1 LIANRSFKPIA
12 ILVSALLIATG
23 FVAVA
28 AAPKAQAANAAQFDP
43 GNIISDS
50 VFYDFGTMTAV
61 EIQRFLNSKLPTCND
76 NDGGPKCIR
85 DFVTDTP
92 AMTGESG
99 RCESL
104 PAMQNQTAAQIIY
117 TVANACKINPRVLI
131 VTLQKEQGL
140 IQGANPT
147 KRMYDFA
154 MGMNC
159 PDTADCARS
168 SAGFFYQMYKG
179 AGQLQWYGDPRGSF
193 TYLRVG
199 TNITRRHQAANV
211 EASRGVDCGSK
222 TFMLKSQAT
231 AALYYYTPYVPNEA
245 AMRNLYGTG
254 DVCSAYGNRN
264 FWRFYTDWFGDT
276 IGGGFLLKSSDSG
289 TYFIIDNTKYL
300 IDDPDTVAALKPL
313 GPLGTISQAYLD
325 SFTDAGAMNRVVKS
339 RAGTHFFVDGG
350 QKYPFTNCNQAAQF
364 GLDCATAVTLTS
376 SQLSALVTGNNMT
389 EYIQGENGQTF
400 FIQDGLKRQILDN
413 ESLIDS
419 RIGVPALSTVK
430 VSAFKKLPWGKPIIR
445 KGVSFV
451 NQSTG
456 GLTIFDGNLAYE
468 VDAATAADV
477 DFSIWF
483 PKSTGT
489 MLTEGLTAVASNIPL
504 KTIVNGPDGTQYL
517 ITKEGK
523 RKAPA
528 DQKLVKDAPVI
539 SLELLSAIPDS
550 PAPLATGFLART
562 SATGPIH
569 LIEDG
574 LKRPLLSA
582 NEAARIG
589 ASLPS
594 AKVETISKSALAQ
607 ITTGSAVVAPGSFV
621 RLGRVNYMI
630 DGFDRAL
637 IVANSNQAALLGLKS
652 PRTLTTAQMKG
663 YNKTSRLTGIKFV
676 CDAKPFVAISGKLYP
691 VGEVDASHYPGRG
704 LALDAGTCANLPKS
718 SAALGRFVR
727 DANKKYYLVEAQ
739 TKRLIKNVAAYQK
752 LKGAST
758 GSVLVGPFFLSQIKT
773 GTAAGSTISAEIFE
787 PGVFVPGSNTPSPS
801 PSPSVSA
808 SPSPSPTASRAP
820 SPTPSP
826 TVSRSPSPSPTV
838 SRAPS
843 PSPSVSAKPQTYTV
857 VSGDTWS
864 RIVSRLSVWGVTD
877 AALTAANPS
886 VTNKN
891 LIRLGQVLTVP

>member
-12 ILVSALLIATG
+12 ILVSALLVATG
-23 FVAVA
+23 FVALA

-50 VFYDFGTMTAV
+50 VYYDFGTMTAID
-61 EIQRFLNSKLPTCND
+61 IQRFLNSKLPTCND

-140 IQGANPT
+140 IQGGNPT

-211 EASRGVDCGSK
+211 EASRGIDCGSK

-231 AALYYYTPYVPNEA
+231 ASLYYYTPYVPNEA
-245 AMRNLYGTG
+245 AMKNLYGTG
-254 DVCSAYGNRN
+254 DACSAYGNRN
-264 FWRFYTDWFGDT
+264 FWRFYTDWFGNT
-276 IGGGFLLKSSDSG
+276 IGGGFLLKSSESG
-289 TYFIIDNTKYL
+289 TYFIIDNNKYL

-325 SFTDAGAMNRVVKS
+325 SFNDAGAMNRVVKS
-339 RAGTHFFVDGG
+339 AAGTHFFVDGG
-350 QKYPFTNCNQAAQF
+350 KKFPFTNCTQAAQF
-364 GLDCATAVTLTS
+364 GVDCATAVTLTS

-413 ESLIDS
+413 DSLIDS
-419 RIGVPALSTVK
+419 RIGVPALSSVNI
-430 VSAFKKLPWGKPIIR
+430 SAFKKMPWGKPIIR

-504 KTIVNGPDGTQYL
+504 KTIVNSPDGTQYL

-523 RKAPA
+523 RRAAA
-528 DQKLVKDAPVI
+528 DQVLAKDAPVI
-539 SLELLSAIPDS
+539 SLELLNAIPDS
-550 PAPLATGFLART
+550 PLPLAAGFLARA
-562 SATGPIH
+562 SATGTIH

-582 NEAARIG
+582 SEAGKVAI
-589 ASLPS
+589 ALPS
-594 AKVETISKSALAQ
+594 NKIETISKSALAQ
-607 ITTGSAVVAPGSFV
+607 ITAGSAVVAPGSFV
-621 RLGRVNYMI
+621 RLGRVSYLI

-652 PRTLTTAQMKG
+652 PRTLTTTQMKG
-663 YNKTSRLTGIKFV
+663 YSKTSKLSGVKFI
-676 CDAKPFVAISGKLYP
+676 CDAKPFVAITGKLYP
-691 VGEVDASHYPGRG
+691 LSDIDASHYPGRG

-718 SAALGRFVR
+718 TATLGRFVR
-727 DANKKYYLVEAQ
+727 DASKKYYLVEAQ

-752 LKGAST
+752 LKGTSA
-758 GSVLVGPFFLSQIKT
+758 GSILVGPYFLTQIKT
-773 GTAAGSTISAEIFE
+773 GTAAGSSINTEVYE
-787 PGVFVPGSNTPSPS
+787 PGVFIPATNQPS
-801 PSPSVSA
+801 PSPSVSVSPSPSPTGSA
-808 SPSPSPTASRAP
+808 SPSPSPTVTQSP
-820 SPTPSP
+820 SPSP
-826 TVSRSPSPSPTV
+826 TVTQSPSPSPTV
-838 SRAPS
+838 S
-843 PSPSVSAKPQTYTV
+843 AKPKTYTV
-857 VSGDTWS
+857 VSGDTWA
-864 RIVSRLSVWGVTD
+864 RILGRLSVWGVTD
-877 AALTAANPS
+877 AKLSAANPS

-891 LIRLGQVLTVP
+891 LIRIGQVLIVP

>member
-12 ILVSALLIATG
+12 ILVSALLVATG
-23 FVAVA
+23 FVALA

-61 EIQRFLNSKLPTCND
+61 DIQRFLNSKLPTCND

-140 IQGANPT
+140 IQGGNPT

-211 EASRGVDCGSK
+211 EASRGIDCGSK

-231 AALYYYTPYVPNEA
+231 ASLYYYTPYVPNEA

-254 DVCSAYGNRN
+254 DACSAYGNRN
-264 FWRFYTDWFGDT
+264 FWRFYTDWFGNT

-289 TYFIIDNTKYL
+289 TYFIIDNNKYL

-325 SFTDAGAMNRVVKS
+325 SFKDAGAMNRVVKS
-339 RAGTHFFVDGG
+339 TAGTHFFVDGG
-350 QKYPFTNCNQAAQF
+350 KKYPFTNCTQAAQF
-364 GLDCATAVTLTS
+364 GVDCATAVTLTS

-419 RIGVPALSTVK
+419 RIGVPALSSVN
-430 VSAFKKLPWGKPIIR
+430 VSAFKKMPWGKPIIR

-456 GLTIFDGNLAYE
+456 GLTIYDGNLAYE

-504 KTIVNGPDGTQYL
+504 KTIVNSPDGTQFL

-523 RKAPA
+523 RRAA
-528 DQKLVKDAPVI
+528 ANQVLAKDAPVV

-550 PAPLATGFLART
+550 PVPLADGFLART

-582 NEAARIG
+582 SEAGKVAV
-589 ASLPS
+589 ALPS
-594 AKVETISKSALAQ
+594 NKIETISKSALAQ
-607 ITTGSAVVAPGSFV
+607 ISSGSAVVAPGSFV
-621 RLGRVNYMI
+621 RLGRVNYLI

-652 PRTLTTAQMKG
+652 PRTLTTTQMKG
-663 YNKTSRLTGIKFV
+663 YSKTARLSGIKFI
-676 CDAKPFVAISGKLYP
+676 CDAKPFVAITGKLYP
-691 VGEVDASHYPGRG
+691 LSDIDASHYPGRG

-718 SAALGRFVR
+718 TATLGRFVR
-727 DANKKYYLVEAQ
+727 DASKKYYLVEAQ

-752 LKGAST
+752 LKGTST
-758 GSVLVGPFFLSQIKT
+758 GSILVGPYFLSQIKT
-773 GTAAGSTISAEIFE
+773 GTAAGSSISTEIFE
-787 PGVFVPGSNTPSPS
+787 PGVFIPGANQPS

-808 SPSPSPTASRAP
+808 SPSPSPTVSTSPSP
-820 SPTPSP
+820 SPTVTRSPSPSP
-826 TVSRSPSPSPTV
+826 TVSRSPSPSP
-838 SRAPS
+838 S
-843 PSPSVSAKPQTYTV
+843 PTVSAKPKTYTV
-857 VSGDTWS
+857 VSGDTWA
-864 RIVSRLSVWGVTD
+864 RIVGRLSVWGVTD
-877 AALTAANPS
+877 AKLSAANPS

-891 LIRLGQVLTVP
+891 LIRLGQVLIVP

>member
-12 ILVSALLIATG
+12 ILVSAVLIATG

-264 FWRFYTDWFGDT
+264 FWRFYTDWFGNT

-621 RLGRVNYMI
+621 RLGRVNYLI

-718 SAALGRFVR
+718 NTSLGRFVR

-773 GTAAGSTISAEIFE
+773 GTAAGSTISTEIFE

>member
-1 LIANRSFKPIA
+1 MIAHRSFKPIA
-12 ILVSALLIATG
+12 ILVSALLVATG
-23 FVAVA
+23 FVALA
-28 AAPKAQAANAAQFDP
+28 AAPKAHAANAAQFDP

-61 EIQRFLNSKLPTCND
+61 DIQRFLNSKLPTCND

-211 EASRGVDCGSK
+211 EASRGIDCGSK

-231 AALYYYTPYVPNEA
+231 ASLYYYTPYVPNEA

-254 DVCSAYGNRN
+254 DACSAYGNRN
-264 FWRFYTDWFGDT
+264 FWRFYTDWFGNT

-289 TYFIIDNTKYL
+289 TYFIIDNNKYL

-325 SFTDAGAMNRVVKS
+325 SFKDAGSMNRVVKS
-339 RAGTHFFVDGG
+339 TAGTHFFVDGG
-350 QKYPFTNCNQAAQF
+350 KKYPFTNCTQAAQF
-364 GLDCATAVTLTS
+364 GVDCATAVTLTS

-419 RIGVPALSTVK
+419 RIGVPALSSVN
-430 VSAFKKLPWGKPIIR
+430 VSAFKKMPWGKPIIR

-456 GLTIFDGNLAYE
+456 GLTIYDGNLAYE

-504 KTIVNGPDGTQYL
+504 KTIVNSPDGTQFL

-523 RKAPA
+523 RRAA
-528 DQKLVKDAPVI
+528 ANQVLAKDAPVV

-550 PAPLATGFLART
+550 PVPLADGFLART

-574 LKRPLLSA
+574 LKRPLLSSS
-582 NEAARIG
+582 EAGRVAV
-589 ASLPS
+589 ALPS
-594 AKVETISKSALAQ
+594 NKIETISKSALAQ
-607 ITTGSAVVAPGSFV
+607 ISSGSAVVAPGSFV
-621 RLGRVNYMI
+621 RLGRVNYLI

-652 PRTLTTAQMKG
+652 PRTLTTNQMKG
-663 YNKTSRLTGIKFV
+663 YSKTARLSGIKFV
-676 CDAKPFVAISGKLYP
+676 CDARPFVAITGKLYP
-691 VGEVDASHYPGRG
+691 LSDIDASHYPGRG
-704 LALDAGTCANLPKS
+704 LPLDAGTCANLPKS
-718 SAALGRFVR
+718 TATLGRFVR
-727 DANKKYYLVEAQ
+727 DASKKYYLVEAQ

-752 LKGAST
+752 LKGTST
-758 GSVLVGPFFLSQIKT
+758 GSILVGPYFLSQIKT
-773 GTAAGSTISAEIFE
+773 GAAAGSSISTEIFE
-787 PGVFVPGSNTPSPS
+787 PGVFIPGANQPS

-808 SPSPSPTASRAP
+808 SPSPSPTVSTSPSP
-820 SPTPSP
+820 SPTVTRSPSPSP
-826 TVSRSPSPSPTV
+826 TVSRSPSPSP
-838 SRAPS
+838 S
-843 PSPSVSAKPQTYTV
+843 PTISAKPKTYTV
-857 VSGDTWS
+857 VSGDTWA
-864 RIVSRLSVWGVTD
+864 RIVGRLSVWGVTD
-877 AALTAANPS
+877 AKLSAANPS

-891 LIRLGQVLTVP
+891 LIRLGQVLIVP

>member
-1 LIANRSFKPIA
+1 MIANRSFKPIA

>member
-1 LIANRSFKPIA
+1 MIFYRSIKPIA
-12 ILVSALLIATG
+12 ILASALLVATG

-28 AAPKAQAANAAQFDP
+28 AAPKAEAANAAQFDP

-50 VFYDFGTMTAV
+50 VYYDFGTMTAV

-85 DFVTDTP
+85 DFVVDTP

-99 RCESL
+99 RCDSL

-140 IQGANPT
+140 IQGGNPT

-211 EASRGVDCGSK
+211 EASRGIDCGAQ

-231 AALYYYTPYVPNEA
+231 ASLYYYTPYVPNEA

-254 DVCSAYGNRN
+254 DACSAYGNRN
-264 FWRFYTDWFGDT
+264 FWRFYTDWFGNT
-276 IGGGFLLKSSDSG
+276 IGGGFLLKSADSG
-289 TYFIIDNTKYL
+289 TYFIIDNRKFL
-300 IDDPDTVAALKPL
+300 IEDEDTVTALKPL
-313 GPLGTISQAYLD
+313 GPLGTISKAYLD
-325 SFTDAGAMNRVVKS
+325 SFTDAGVMNRVVRS
-339 RAGTHFFVDGG
+339 AAGTHFFVDGG
-350 QKYPFTNCNQAAQF
+350 KKYPFTNCTQASQF
-364 GLDCATAVTLTS
+364 GLDCASAITLTS

-389 EYIQGENGQTF
+389 EYIQGEDGQTF

-419 RIGVPALSTVK
+419 RIGVPALSSVN

-451 NQSTG
+451 NKTTG
-456 GLTIFDGNLAYE
+456 GLTIFDGNLVYE
-468 VDAATAADV
+468 IDAGTAADI
-477 DFSIWF
+477 DFSVWF
-483 PKSTGT
+483 PKSAGT
-489 MLTEGLTAVASNIPL
+489 MLSDSLASVASNIPI
-504 KTIVNGPDGTQYL
+504 KTIVSAPDGTQFL
-517 ITKEGK
+517 LSKEGK
-523 RKAPA
+523 RQVTAG
-528 DQKLVKDAPVI
+528 QKLVEIAPTV
-539 SLELLSAIPDS
+539 SLEFLNQIPTS
-550 PAPLATGFLART
+550 PAALEASFLART
-562 SATGPIH
+562 TATGPVH

-582 NEAARIG
+582 AEATKVAAGLASPRIEVLG
-589 ASLPS
+589 
-594 AKVETISKSALAQ
+594 KSALAQ
-607 ITTGSAVVAPGSFV
+607 IKTGSAVVAPGSFV
-621 RLGRVNYMI
+621 RLGRVNYLV

-637 IVANSNQAALLGLKS
+637 IVANSDQAALLGLKS

-663 YNKTSRLTGIKFV
+663 YSKSSRLTGVKFI
-676 CDAKPFVAISGKLYP
+676 CSSKPFVAVTGKLYP
-691 VGEVDASHYPGRG
+691 VSDIDSSHYPGRG
-704 LALDAGTCANLPKS
+704 LQLDAGTCANLSKS
-718 SAALGRFVR
+718 TTNLGRFVR
-727 DANKKYYLVEAQ
+727 SADKKYFLIEAQ
-739 TKRLIKNVAAYQK
+739 TKRPIKNVAAYQS
-752 LKGAST
+752 LKGTAA
-758 GSVLVGPFFLSQIKT
+758 GSVLVGPYFLSQVKT
-773 GTAAGSTISAEIFE
+773 GTAAGNLMNVEVFE
-787 PGVFVPGSNTPSPS
+787 AGVFIPGTAQPSPSASPIPTGSPS
-801 PSPSVSA
+801 PSPAVS
-808 SPSPSPTASRAP
+808 TA
-820 SPTPSP
+820 
-826 TVSRSPSPSPTV
+826 PSPSPTV

-843 PSPSVSAKPQTYTV
+843 PTPTVSRAPTPSPSASVSVKPRTYTV
-857 VSGDTWS
+857 VSGDTWD
-864 RIVSRLSVWGVTD
+864 RIVTRLRVWGVTD
-877 AALTAANPS
+877 ATLLAANPT
-886 VTNKN
+886 VVNKN
-891 LIRLGQVLTVP
+891 LIRLGQVLNVP

>member
-1 LIANRSFKPIA
+1 MIANRSFKPIA

-264 FWRFYTDWFGDT
+264 FWRFYTDWFGNT

-523 RKAPA
+523 RKAAA

-663 YNKTSRLTGIKFV
+663 YSKTSRLTGIKFV

-718 SAALGRFVR
+718 NASLGRFVR

-739 TKRLIKNVAAYQK
+739 TKRLIRNVAAYQK

-826 TVSRSPSPSPTV
+826 TVSISPSPSPTV

>member
-1 LIANRSFKPIA
+1 
-12 ILVSALLIATG
+12 
-23 FVAVA
+23 
-28 AAPKAQAANAAQFDP
+28 
-43 GNIISDS
+43 
-50 VFYDFGTMTAV
+50 
-61 EIQRFLNSKLPTCND
+61 
-76 NDGGPKCIR
+76 
-85 DFVTDTP
+85 
-92 AMTGESG
+92 
-99 RCESL
+99 
-104 PAMQNQTAAQIIY
+104 
-117 TVANACKINPRVLI
+117 
-131 VTLQKEQGL
+131 
-140 IQGANPT
+140 
-147 KRMYDFA
+147 
-154 MGMNC
+154 
-159 PDTADCARS
+159 
-168 SAGFFYQMYKG
+168 
-179 AGQLQWYGDPRGSF
+179 
-193 TYLRVG
+193 
-199 TNITRRHQAANV
+199 
-211 EASRGVDCGSK
+211 
-222 TFMLKSQAT
+222 
-231 AALYYYTPYVPNEA
+231 
-245 AMRNLYGTG
+245 
-254 DVCSAYGNRN
+254 
-264 FWRFYTDWFGDT
+264 
-276 IGGGFLLKSSDSG
+276 
-289 TYFIIDNTKYL
+289 
-300 IDDPDTVAALKPL
+300 
-313 GPLGTISQAYLD
+313 
-325 SFTDAGAMNRVVKS
+325 
-339 RAGTHFFVDGG
+339 
-350 QKYPFTNCNQAAQF
+350 
-364 GLDCATAVTLTS
+364 
-376 SQLSALVTGNNMT
+376 
-389 EYIQGENGQTF
+389 
-400 FIQDGLKRQILDN
+400 
-413 ESLIDS
+413 
-419 RIGVPALSTVK
+419 
-430 VSAFKKLPWGKPIIR
+430 
-445 KGVSFV
+445 
-451 NQSTG
+451 
-456 GLTIFDGNLAYE
+456 
-468 VDAATAADV
+468 
-477 DFSIWF
+477 
-483 PKSTGT
+483 

-504 KTIVNGPDGTQYL
+504 RTIVNGPDGTQYL

-539 SLELLSAIPDS
+539 SLELLSVIPDS

-621 RLGRVNYMI
+621 RLGRVNYVI

-663 YNKTSRLTGIKFV
+663 YSKTSRLTGIKFV

-718 SAALGRFVR
+718 TAALGRFVR

-808 SPSPSPTASRAP
+808 SPSPSPTVSRAP

-843 PSPSVSAKPQTYTV
+843 PSPSVSAKPKTYTV

>member
-1 LIANRSFKPIA
+1 MIAHRSFKPIA
-12 ILVSALLIATG
+12 ILVSALLVATG
-23 FVAVA
+23 FVALA
-28 AAPKAQAANAAQFDP
+28 AAPKAHAANAAQFDP

-61 EIQRFLNSKLPTCND
+61 DIQRFLNSKLPTCND

-211 EASRGVDCGSK
+211 EASRGIDCGSK

-231 AALYYYTPYVPNEA
+231 ASLYYYTPYVPNEA

-254 DVCSAYGNRN
+254 DACSAYGNRN
-264 FWRFYTDWFGDT
+264 FWRFYTDWFGNT

-289 TYFIIDNTKYL
+289 TYFIIDNNKYL

-325 SFTDAGAMNRVVKS
+325 SFKDAGAMNRVVKS
-339 RAGTHFFVDGG
+339 TAGTHFFVDGG
-350 QKYPFTNCNQAAQF
+350 KKYPFTNCTQAAQF
-364 GLDCATAVTLTS
+364 GVDCATAVTLTS

-419 RIGVPALSTVK
+419 RIGVPALSSVN
-430 VSAFKKLPWGKPIIR
+430 VSAFKKMPWGKPIIR

-456 GLTIFDGNLAYE
+456 GLTIYDGNLAYE

-489 MLTEGLTAVASNIPL
+489 MLTEGLTAVASNIPM
-504 KTIVNGPDGTQYL
+504 KTIVNSPDGTQFL

-523 RKAPA
+523 RRAA
-528 DQKLVKDAPVI
+528 ANQVLAKDAPVV

-550 PAPLATGFLART
+550 PVPLADGFLART

-574 LKRPLLSA
+574 LKRPLLSSS
-582 NEAARIG
+582 EAGRVAV
-589 ASLPS
+589 ALPS
-594 AKVETISKSALAQ
+594 NKIETISKSALAQ
-607 ITTGSAVVAPGSFV
+607 ISSGSAVVAPGSFV
-621 RLGRVNYMI
+621 RLGRVNYLI

-652 PRTLTTAQMKG
+652 PRTLTTNQMKG
-663 YNKTSRLTGIKFV
+663 YSKTARLSGIKFI
-676 CDAKPFVAISGKLYP
+676 CDAKPFVAITGKLYP
-691 VGEVDASHYPGRG
+691 LSDIDASHYPGRG
-704 LALDAGTCANLPKS
+704 LPLDAGTCANLPKS
-718 SAALGRFVR
+718 TATLGRFVR
-727 DANKKYYLVEAQ
+727 DASKKYYLVEAQ
-739 TKRLIKNVAAYQK
+739 SKRLIKNVAAYQK
-752 LKGAST
+752 LKGTST
-758 GSVLVGPFFLSQIKT
+758 GSILVGPYFLSQIKT
-773 GTAAGSTISAEIFE
+773 GAAAGSSISTEIFE
-787 PGVFVPGSNTPSPS
+787 PGVFIPGANQPS

-808 SPSPSPTASRAP
+808 SPSPSPTVSTSPSP
-820 SPTPSP
+820 SPTVTRSPSPSP
-826 TVSRSPSPSPTV
+826 TVSRSPSPSP
-838 SRAPS
+838 S
-843 PSPSVSAKPQTYTV
+843 PTVSAKPKTYTV
-857 VSGDTWS
+857 VSGDTWA
-864 RIVSRLSVWGVTD
+864 RIVGRLSVWGVTD
-877 AALTAANPS
+877 AKLSAANPS

-891 LIRLGQVLTVP
+891 LIRLGQVLIVP

>member
-1 LIANRSFKPIA
+1 MIANRSFKPIA

-211 EASRGVDCGSK
+211 EASRRVDCGSK

-264 FWRFYTDWFGDT
+264 FWRFYTDWFGNT

-325 SFTDAGAMNRVVKS
+325 SFTDAGAMNRVVRS

-504 KTIVNGPDGTQYL
+504 RTIVNGPDGTQYL

-621 RLGRVNYMI
+621 RLGRVNYLI

-663 YNKTSRLTGIKFV
+663 YSKASRLTGIKFV

-718 SAALGRFVR
+718 TAALGRFVR

-739 TKRLIKNVAAYQK
+739 TKRLIRNVAAYQK
-752 LKGAST
+752 LRGAST

-808 SPSPSPTASRAP
+808 SPSPSPTVSRAP

-843 PSPSVSAKPQTYTV
+843 PSPSVSAKPKTYTV

>member
-1 LIANRSFKPIA
+1 MIANRSFKPIA
-12 ILVSALLIATG
+12 ILVSALLVATG
-23 FVAVA
+23 FVALA
-28 AAPKAQAANAAQFDP
+28 AAPKAEAANAAQFDP
-43 GNIISDS
+43 GLIISDS
-50 VFYDFGTMTAV
+50 VYYDFGTMTAV
-61 EIQRFLNSKLPTCND
+61 DIQRFLNSKLPTCND

-85 DFVTDTP
+85 DFVVDTP

-140 IQGANPT
+140 IQGRNPT

-199 TNITRRHQAANV
+199 SNITRRHQAANV
-211 EASRGVDCGSK
+211 EASRGIDCGSK
-222 TFMLKSQAT
+222 TFRLKSQAT
-231 AALYYYTPYVPNEA
+231 ASLYYYTPYVPNEA
-245 AMRNLYGTG
+245 AMKNLYGTG
-254 DVCSAYGNRN
+254 DACSAYGNRN
-264 FWRFYTDWFGDT
+264 FWRFYTDWFGST

-289 TYFIIDNTKYL
+289 TYFIIDNNKYL

-325 SFTDAGAMNRVVKS
+325 SFRDAGSMNRVVRS
-339 RAGTHFFVDGG
+339 AAGTHFFVDGG
-350 QKYPFTNCNQAAQF
+350 KKYPFTNCTQAGQF
-364 GLDCATAVTLTS
+364 GLDCSTAVTLTS

-389 EYIQGENGQTF
+389 EYIQGDSGQTF
-400 FIQDGLKRQILDN
+400 FIQDGLKRQILDSA
-413 ESLIDS
+413 SLVDS
-419 RIGVPALSTVK
+419 RIGVPALSSVN
-430 VSAFKKLPWGKPIIR
+430 VSAFKKIPWGKPIIR

-456 GLTIFDGNLAYE
+456 ALTIFDGNLAYA
-468 VDAATAADV
+468 VDSATAADV
-477 DFSIWF
+477 DFSVWF

-489 MLTEGLTAVASNIPL
+489 MLTDGLSAVAANIPI
-504 KTIVNGPDGTQYL
+504 KTIVSSPDGTQYL

-523 RKAPA
+523 RKIPA
-528 DQKLVKDAPVI
+528 EQKLVQDAPVV
-539 SLELLSAIPDS
+539 SLDLLNVIPES
-550 PAPLATGFLART
+550 PLPLAAGFLARSSAT
-562 SATGPIH
+562 SAIH
-569 LIEDG
+569 LIDNG

-582 NEAARIG
+582 GEANRVG
-589 ASLPS
+589 AGLSS
-594 AKVETISKSALAQ
+594 AKIETISKSAMAQ
-607 ITTGSAVVAPGSFV
+607 IKTGSTVIAPGSFV
-621 RLGRVNYMI
+621 RLGATNYLI
-630 DGFDRAL
+630 DGFDRAR

-652 PRTLTTAQMKG
+652 PRTMTKTQMRG
-663 YNKTSRLTGIKFV
+663 YSKTSRLTGVKFI
-676 CDAKPFVAISGKLYP
+676 CGAKPFVAITGKLYP
-691 VGEVDASHYPGRG
+691 IGEVDASHYPGRG
-704 LALDAGTCANLPKS
+704 LALDSGTCANLPKS
-718 SAALGRFVR
+718 SASLGRFVR
-727 DANKKYYLVEAQ
+727 DANKNYYLVEAQ

-752 LKGAST
+752 LKGSST
-758 GSVLVGPFFLSQIKT
+758 GSVLVGPYFLSQIKT
-773 GTAAGSTISAEIFE
+773 GTAAGATINTELFE
-787 PGVFVPGSNTPSPS
+787 PGVFIPGANQPS

-808 SPSPSPTASRAP
+808 SPSP
-820 SPTPSP
+820 TPS
-826 TVSRSPSPSPTV
+826 VSRSPSPTPSVSRSPSPTPTV

-843 PSPSVSAKPQTYTV
+843 PSPTAAVKPKTYTV
-857 VSGDTWS
+857 ASGDTWS

-877 AALTAANPS
+877 AKLSAANPS

-891 LIRLGQVLTVP
+891 LILQGQVLIVP

>member
-1 LIANRSFKPIA
+1 LIAHRSFKPIA
-12 ILVSALLIATG
+12 ILVSALLVATG
-23 FVAVA
+23 FVALA

-61 EIQRFLNSKLPTCND
+61 DIQRFLNSKLPTCND

-211 EASRGVDCGSK
+211 EASRGIDCGSK

-231 AALYYYTPYVPNEA
+231 ASLYYYTPYVPNEA

-254 DVCSAYGNRN
+254 DACSAYGNRN
-264 FWRFYTDWFGDT
+264 FWRFYTDWFGNT

-289 TYFIIDNTKYL
+289 TYFIIDNNKYL

-325 SFTDAGAMNRVVKS
+325 SFKDAGSMNRVVKS
-339 RAGTHFFVDGG
+339 TAGTHFFVDGG
-350 QKYPFTNCNQAAQF
+350 KKYPFTNCTQAAQF
-364 GLDCATAVTLTS
+364 GVDCATAVTLTS

-419 RIGVPALSTVK
+419 RIGVPALSSVN
-430 VSAFKKLPWGKPIIR
+430 VSAFKKMPWGKPIIR

-456 GLTIFDGNLAYE
+456 GLTIYDGNLAYE

-504 KTIVNGPDGTQYL
+504 KTIVNSPDGTQFL

-523 RKAPA
+523 RRAA
-528 DQKLVKDAPVI
+528 ANQVLAKDAPVV

-550 PAPLATGFLART
+550 PVPLADGFLART

-574 LKRPLLSA
+574 LKRPLLSSS
-582 NEAARIG
+582 EAGRVAV
-589 ASLPS
+589 ALPS
-594 AKVETISKSALAQ
+594 NKIETISKSALAQ
-607 ITTGSAVVAPGSFV
+607 ISSGSAVVAPGSFV
-621 RLGRVNYMI
+621 RLGRVNYLI

-652 PRTLTTAQMKG
+652 PRTLTTTQMKG
-663 YNKTSRLTGIKFV
+663 YSKTARLSGIKFV
-676 CDAKPFVAISGKLYP
+676 CDARPFVAITGKLYP
-691 VGEVDASHYPGRG
+691 LSDIDASHYPGRG

-718 SAALGRFVR
+718 TATLGRFVR
-727 DANKKYYLVEAQ
+727 DASKKYYLVEAQ

-752 LKGAST
+752 LKGTST
-758 GSVLVGPFFLSQIKT
+758 GSILVGPYFLSQIKT
-773 GTAAGSTISAEIFE
+773 GAAAGSSIITEIFE
-787 PGVFVPGSNTPSPS
+787 PGVFIPGANQPS

-808 SPSPSPTASRAP
+808 SPSPSPTVSTSPSP
-820 SPTPSP
+820 SPTVTRSPSPSP
-826 TVSRSPSPSPTV
+826 TVSRSPSPSP
-838 SRAPS
+838 S
-843 PSPSVSAKPQTYTV
+843 PTISAKPKTYTV
-857 VSGDTWS
+857 VYGDTWA
-864 RIVSRLSVWGVTD
+864 RIVGRLSVWGVTD
-877 AALTAANPS
+877 AKLSAANPS

-891 LIRLGQVLTVP
+891 LIRLGQVLIVP

>member
-1 LIANRSFKPIA
+1 MIAHRSFKPIA
-12 ILVSALLIATG
+12 ILVSALLVATG
-23 FVAVA
+23 FVALA
-28 AAPKAQAANAAQFDP
+28 AAPKAHAANAAQFDP

-61 EIQRFLNSKLPTCND
+61 DIQRFLNSKLPTCND

-211 EASRGVDCGSK
+211 EASRGIDCGSK

-231 AALYYYTPYVPNEA
+231 ASLYYYTPYVPNEA

-254 DVCSAYGNRN
+254 DACSAYGNRN
-264 FWRFYTDWFGDT
+264 FWRFYTDWFGNT

-289 TYFIIDNTKYL
+289 TYFIIDNNKYL
-300 IDDPDTVAALKPL
+300 IDEPDTVAALKPL

-325 SFTDAGAMNRVVKS
+325 SFKDAGSMNRVVKS
-339 RAGTHFFVDGG
+339 TAGTHFFVDGG
-350 QKYPFTNCNQAAQF
+350 KKYPFTNCTQAAQF
-364 GLDCATAVTLTS
+364 GVDCATAVTLTS

-419 RIGVPALSTVK
+419 RIGVPALSSVN
-430 VSAFKKLPWGKPIIR
+430 VSAFKKMPWGKPIIR

-456 GLTIFDGNLAYE
+456 GLTIYDGNLAYE

-504 KTIVNGPDGTQYL
+504 KTIVNSPDGTQFL

-523 RKAPA
+523 RRAA
-528 DQKLVKDAPVI
+528 ANQVLAKDAPVV

-550 PAPLATGFLART
+550 PVPLADGFLART

-574 LKRPLLSA
+574 LKRPLLSSS
-582 NEAARIG
+582 EAGRVAV
-589 ASLPS
+589 ALPS
-594 AKVETISKSALAQ
+594 NKIETISKSALAQ
-607 ITTGSAVVAPGSFV
+607 ISSGSAVVAPGSFV
-621 RLGRVNYMI
+621 RLGRVNYLI

-652 PRTLTTAQMKG
+652 PRTLTTNQMKG
-663 YNKTSRLTGIKFV
+663 YSKTARLSGIKFI
-676 CDAKPFVAISGKLYP
+676 CDARPFVAITGKLYP
-691 VGEVDASHYPGRG
+691 LSDIDASHYPGRG
-704 LALDAGTCANLPKS
+704 LPLDAGTCANLPKS
-718 SAALGRFVR
+718 TATLGRFVR
-727 DANKKYYLVEAQ
+727 DASKKYYLVEAQ

-752 LKGAST
+752 LKGTST
-758 GSVLVGPFFLSQIKT
+758 GSILVGPYFLSQIKT
-773 GTAAGSTISAEIFE
+773 GAAAGSSISTEIFE
-787 PGVFVPGSNTPSPS
+787 PGVFIPGANQPSR
-801 PSPSVSA
+801 SPSVSA
-808 SPSPSPTASRAP
+808 SPSPSPTVSTSPSP
-820 SPTPSP
+820 SPTVTRSPSPSP
-826 TVSRSPSPSPTV
+826 TVSRSPSPSP
-838 SRAPS
+838 S
-843 PSPSVSAKPQTYTV
+843 PTISAKPKTYTV
-857 VSGDTWS
+857 VSGDTWA
-864 RIVSRLSVWGVTD
+864 RIVGRLSVWGVTD
-877 AALTAANPS
+877 AKLSAANPS

-891 LIRLGQVLTVP
+891 LIRLGQVLIVP

>member
-264 FWRFYTDWFGDT
+264 FWRFYTDWFGNT

>member
-12 ILVSALLIATG
+12 ILVSALLVATG
-23 FVAVA
+23 FIALA
-28 AAPKAQAANAAQFDP
+28 TAPKANSANAAQFDP

-50 VFYDFGTMTAV
+50 VYYDFGTMTAA
-61 EIQRFLNSKLPTCND
+61 EIQLFLNSKLPTCND

-85 DFVTDTP
+85 DFVVDTP

-99 RCESL
+99 RCDSL

-117 TVANACKINPRVLI
+117 TVANACKINPRVLL

-159 PDTADCARS
+159 PDTADCALS

-211 EASRGVDCGSK
+211 EASRGIDCGSK

-231 AALYYYTPYVPNEA
+231 ASLYYYTPYVPNDA
-245 AMRNLYGTG
+245 AMKNLYGTG
-254 DVCSAYGNRN
+254 DACSAYGNRN
-264 FWRFYTDWFGDT
+264 FWRFYTDWFGNT
-276 IGGGFLLKSSDSG
+276 IGGGFLLKSSESG
-289 TYFIIDNTKYL
+289 TYFIIDNNKYL

-325 SFTDAGAMNRVVKS
+325 SFTDAGTMNRVVKS
-339 RAGTHFFVDGG
+339 TAGTHFFVDGG
-350 QKYPFTNCNQAAQF
+350 KKYPFTNCAQATQF

-389 EYIQGENGQTF
+389 EYIQGESGQTF
-400 FIQDGLKRQILDN
+400 FIQDGTKRQILDN

-419 RIGVPALSTVK
+419 RIGVPALSSVN
-430 VSAFKKLPWGKPIIR
+430 VSAFKKIPWGKPIIR

-451 NQSTG
+451 NQTTG
-456 GLTIFDGNLAYE
+456 ALTIFDGNLAYE
-468 VDAATAADV
+468 VDTATAADV

-489 MLTEGLTAVASNIPL
+489 MLSEGLSAVASNIPL
-504 KTIVNGPDGTQYL
+504 RTIVNSPDGTQYL

-523 RKAPA
+523 RRAGA
-528 DQKLVKDAPVI
+528 DQVLAKDAPVI
-539 SLELLSAIPDS
+539 SLELLNAIPDS
-550 PAPLATGFLART
+550 PLPLAAGFLART
-562 SATGPIH
+562 SATGTIH
-569 LIEDG
+569 LIDDG

-582 NEAARIG
+582 SEAGKVG
-589 ASLPS
+589 ASLAS

-607 ITTGSAVVAPGSFV
+607 ISSGSAVIAPASYV
-621 RLGRVNYMI
+621 RLGKVNYLI

-652 PRTLTTAQMKG
+652 LRTLTTTQMKG
-663 YNKTSRLTGIKFV
+663 YSKSAKLSGVKFI
-676 CDAKPFVAISGKLYP
+676 CDSKPWVAISGKLYA
-691 VGEVDASHYPGRG
+691 VGDVDASHYPGRG
-704 LALDAGTCANLPKS
+704 LALNAGTCANLPKS
-718 SAALGRFVR
+718 TATLGRFVR
-727 DANKKYYLVEAQ
+727 DADKKYFLVEAQ
-739 TKRLIKNVAAYQK
+739 TKRLIKNLAAYEK
-752 LKGAST
+752 LKGTST
-758 GSVLVGPFFLSQIKT
+758 GSILVGPYFLSLIKT
-773 GTAAGSTISAEIFE
+773 GTAAGTVVNPEIYE
-787 PGVFVPGSNTPSPS
+787 PGVYIPVTNQPSPS
-801 PSPSVSA
+801 PSPTVST
-808 SPSPSPTASRAP
+808 SPSPSPTVSRSP
-820 SPTPSP
+820 SPTP

-843 PSPSVSAKPQTYTV
+843 PSPSVAAKPKTYTV

-877 AALTAANPS
+877 ATLTAANPS

>member
-1 LIANRSFKPIA
+1 MIANRSFKPIA

-264 FWRFYTDWFGDT
+264 FWRFYTDWFGNT

-325 SFTDAGAMNRVVKS
+325 SFTDAGAMNRVVRS

-504 KTIVNGPDGTQYL
+504 RTIVNGPDGTQYL

-539 SLELLSAIPDS
+539 SLELLSVIPDS

-621 RLGRVNYMI
+621 RLGRVNYVI

-663 YNKTSRLTGIKFV
+663 YSKTSRLTGIKFV

-718 SAALGRFVR
+718 TAALGRFVR

-773 GTAAGSTISAEIFE
+773 GTAAGSTISTEIFE

-808 SPSPSPTASRAP
+808 SPSPSPTVSRAP

-843 PSPSVSAKPQTYTV
+843 PSPSVSAKPKTYTV